1 MAALSL
7 VTPTSPN
14 SVRLCFRRRCWVPSP
29 VIIRLRSLKPDR
41 RLRLDC
47 ACWASS
53 NSSQDS
59 FAGWSSETGGDGSP
73 KEDRF
78 GGMVGAG
85 LAGLFFASGVA
96 FAALSLSGRKTNRVK
111 PQMESI
117 AVEQEVLLTS
127 DDENKRMDQDGNYQS
142 RQLMESDNKIN
153 DQNSDIETGS
163 NQDDVQTVPDVDSIP
178 MPADSNPVSSDLIVH
193 DEHEISIDVSTIN
206 DSQSTTTSNSVH
218 ENYEHEGPNTV
229 DESSIDSDSTTHIT
243 DNQEGSSSPETVKY
257 DDPLNFSSELEGQ
270 LPSDILS
277 SDPIVLEQG
286 GLSNDDIGSEEV
298 TRTESSIEDLEAP
311 NYITTS
317 VSLEDG
323 LNETKLS
330 VVTSASD
337 LEQNEVLESLDEP
350 VIAEE
355 LKINES
361 ESGSATLDPNGNE
374 SDEGMNI
381 QTNRSSLFKSLLPEK
396 SFSSA
401 GIPAPLVVSAALQVS
416 PGNVLVPAVVD
427 QVQGKAFAALQVL
440 KVIEADVQPGDLCTR
455 REYARWLVTA
465 SSALSR
471 NTASKV
477 YPAMYIENVTE
488 LAFDDITPEDP
499 DFACIQGLAEAGLI
513 SSKLSMPDVPSGE
526 HNAPVLFSPESPL
539 CRQDLVSWK
548 MVLEK
553 RQLLEVDKNSL
564 YKCSGYLD
572 IEKINPEAWPA
583 LVADLSGG
591 EQGIIALA
599 FGYTRL
605 FQPYKPVTKAQAA
618 IALATG
624 DAADVVG
631 EELTR
636 IEAESLAETAV
647 NAHTA
652 LVAQVEKDLNASFEN
667 ELAKEREK
675 IGALEKLAEEAR
687 LELERLRTEREEEN
701 NALLRGRAAVE
712 SEIEVLSKLRLE
724 VEEQL
729 QNLMS
734 DKVGISFER
743 DRINKLREQ
752 AEKENQ
758 VIAQLQYELEVEKKA
773 LSMARTWAEEEAK
786 RAREN
791 ARALEAARDRWEGRG
806 IKVVVDEDLQDDASA
821 GITWVSAGEQVSD
834 NETTINRAENLV
846 KTLKEMA
853 GELKLRSSAVINNIY
868 QKINSFISALK
879 QQAVDASKHAAEL
892 RSSIILKGK
901 KSVKEIQEK
910 ASDFGANVG
919 YRTKRVFEDCKESV
933 EKLQQ
938 KFKT

>member
-14 SVRLCFRRRCWVPSP
+14 SVRLCFRRRCWVRSA

-59 FAGWSSETGGDGSP
+59 FSGWSSEKGGDGSP
-73 KEDRF
+73 KEERF

-85 LAGLFFASGVA
+85 LAVLFFASGVA
-96 FAALSLSGRKTNRVK
+96 FAALSLSSRNANRVK

-127 DDENKRMDQDGNYQS
+127 DDENKRMEQDGNYQS

-153 DQNSDIETGS
+153 DQNSDIET
-163 NQDDVQTVPDVDSIP
+163 
-178 MPADSNPVSSDLIVH
+178 
-193 DEHEISIDVSTIN
+193 
-206 DSQSTTTSNSVH
+206 
-218 ENYEHEGPNTV
+218 
-229 DESSIDSDSTTHIT
+229 
-243 DNQEGSSSPETVKY
+243 
-257 DDPLNFSSELEGQ
+257 
-270 LPSDILS
+270 
-277 SDPIVLEQG
+277 
-286 GLSNDDIGSEEV
+286 
-298 TRTESSIEDLEAP
+298 
-311 NYITTS
+311 
-317 VSLEDG
+317 
-323 LNETKLS
+323 
-330 VVTSASD
+330 
-337 LEQNEVLESLDEP
+337 
-350 VIAEE
+350 
-355 LKINES
+355 
-361 ESGSATLDPNGNE
+361 
-374 SDEGMNI
+374 
-381 QTNRSSLFKSLLPEK
+381 
-396 SFSSA
+396 
-401 GIPAPLVVSAALQVS
+401 ALQVS

-427 QVQGKAFAALQVL
+427 QVQGQAFAALQVL

-675 IGALEKLAEEAR
+675 IGALERLAEEAR

-752 AEKENQ
+752 AERENQ
-758 VIAQLQYELEVEKKA
+758 VIAQLQYELDVEKKA

-821 GITWVSAGEQVSD
+821 GITWVSAGEQVPD

-846 KTLKEMA
+846 ETLKAMA
-853 GELKLRSSAVINNIY
+853 SELKLRSSAVINNIY

-919 YRTKRVFEDCKESV
+919 YRTKRAFEDCKESV

>member
-153 DQNSDIETGS
+153 DQNSDIET
-163 NQDDVQTVPDVDSIP
+163 
-178 MPADSNPVSSDLIVH
+178 
-193 DEHEISIDVSTIN
+193 
-206 DSQSTTTSNSVH
+206 
-218 ENYEHEGPNTV
+218 
-229 DESSIDSDSTTHIT
+229 
-243 DNQEGSSSPETVKY
+243 
-257 DDPLNFSSELEGQ
+257 
-270 LPSDILS
+270 
-277 SDPIVLEQG
+277 
-286 GLSNDDIGSEEV
+286 
-298 TRTESSIEDLEAP
+298 
-311 NYITTS
+311 
-317 VSLEDG
+317 
-323 LNETKLS
+323 
-330 VVTSASD
+330 
-337 LEQNEVLESLDEP
+337 
-350 VIAEE
+350 
-355 LKINES
+355 
-361 ESGSATLDPNGNE
+361 
-374 SDEGMNI
+374 
-381 QTNRSSLFKSLLPEK
+381 
-396 SFSSA
+396 
-401 GIPAPLVVSAALQVS
+401 ALQVS